1 LIEHI
6 FTHITTGA
14 IIGAAGDGVFQA
26 LQSILASFVE
36 PSATGQL
43 YATVAFVQLIS
54 GAAGSYLFA
63 ALFSIGMKSSL
74 HRMIGLPF
82 AVSSVRY
89 SKLYVQYFEV
99 GLLYLGSLSHSTR
112 ISKPFT
118 HSIVEISRTLEAYYA
133 NKLLITCVQSNTVL
147 DVIGLTKLV

>member
-1 LIEHI
+1 LITYI
-6 FTHITTGA
+6 FTHISTGA
-14 IIGAAGDGVFQA
+14 VIGAAGNGIFQA

-89 SKLYVQYFEV
+89 PKLCIRYFEMS
-99 GLLYLGSLSHSTR
+99 LLDPGFLSHSTR
-112 ISKPFT
+112 ISKLFT
-118 HSIVEISRTLEAYYA
+118 HSIIEISRTLVAYYA
-133 NKLLITCVQSNTVL
+133 NKSVRCTTRL
-147 DVIGLTKLV
+147 